1 MFFKKIIAVF
11 LISILLTSCQTIKEK
26 SDAIAEK
33 ENREYGKLVGK
44 NITELKIE
52 LGNPTEDFINEI
64 GNKVLIYKS
73 KKYAIP
79 CDRKF
84 EVDKNN
90 IIISFTSSGCI
101 W

>member
-1 MFFKKIIAVF
+1 MIFKKLIVVF
-11 LISILLTSCQTIKEK
+11 FISVLLSGCQTIKKK
-26 SDAIAEK
+26 SDAIDEK

-64 GNKVLIYKS
+64 GNKILIYKT

-84 EVDKNN
+84 EINKNN

-101 W
+101 